1 MKTKFIPAERYQKI
15 EQTLGEFGRADY
27 NGFAF
32 VRAKDAIMLITHRHT
47 MAKITRDNIELY
59 VLDNTMYNTQGYCD
73 RNVPYDMR
81 FDIRS
86 GGKNVTLGKT
96 YIYTLGDKEIEV
108 QRGVHIDASGEATPL
123 GGLVARTVDKVKA
136 REVMKTVRER
146 LVLAFTTARLISHA
160 DRRFVSDQDVL
171 KAVVDDKATE
181 LAGSRFTHNWND
193 VRSDPTREIRN
204 FCNRMKNEIYE
215 TFGAYESAA

>member
-1 MKTKFIPAERYQKI
+1 MKTKLIPAERYQKI

-32 VRAKDAIMLITHRHT
+32 VRAKDAIMLITRQHT
-47 MAKITRDNIELY
+47 MAKITRDSIELY
-59 VLDNTMYNTQGYCD
+59 VLPDTTYNTQGYCD
-73 RNVPYDMR
+73 RNVPCDMR

-123 GGLVARTVDKVKA
+123 GGLVARTVDKAKA
-136 REVMKTVRER
+136 KEVMKTVRDR
-146 LVLAFTTARLISHA
+146 LALAFTTAKLLVDA
-160 DRRFVSDQDVL
+160 DRRYVTDQDVL
-171 KAVVDDKATE
+171 NAVVNDKAAE
-181 LAGSRFTHNWND
+181 LAGSRFTHNWRD
-193 VRSDPTREIRN
+193 VRSDPTREVRN

-215 TFGAYESAA
+215 AFGAYESAA